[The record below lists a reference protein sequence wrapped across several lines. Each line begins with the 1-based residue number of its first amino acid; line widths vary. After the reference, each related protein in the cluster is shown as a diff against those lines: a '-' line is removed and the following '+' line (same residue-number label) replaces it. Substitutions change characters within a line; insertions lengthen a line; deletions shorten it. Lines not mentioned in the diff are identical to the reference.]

1 MFDRAAYANTCPQ
14 RANFIEWLPFK
25 EGQSVVIPSTAKE
38 SVLDMLK
45 AKKVQLQVMS
55 PAHIEKLALNP
66 GKGNLD
72 FILLLGMEVDSTML
86 AGLMRKLQPE
96 GRLVVHIYN
105 RYGMSYFAGKP
116 AGNNKYYAGIEGG
129 QASKSTFYSLKGLE
143 RLLDEAGIAE
153 YTRYYLDPD
162 GDYATHIFSDAY
174 LPKAGDIV
182 NKLCNVTYDRLQMF
196 DETLAFQQA
205 IAEEMYP
212 IFANDYLIVTGKTPE
227 QGMVR
232 YANDR
237 APKYQ
242 VKTEIYAA
250 EGNWEVRKTA
260 LTPESDAHIRQMAQA
275 YDILCTQYAGMFTI
289 VPCIYKDGVVVS
301 PFVKGTSLS
310 ELMKQALQ
318 KGDLEQVFTLFHT
331 FLGKLRAGRQISFS
345 NYDFVFGNILIDGD
359 DWQIIDYEWTVS
371 EYVPA
376 EELAFRAAYCFSLEY
391 PLFPLEDICQILNF
405 SKRDVQR
412 LIQKEWDYQQKVT
425 DGEMSIHTLCD
436 RYGGDIYTREA
447 LVRSLELSTEDQPV
461 QIYEDSGRGF
471 SEEQSYF
478 VEHAMTGHDELELTL
493 KVSVGMKALRIDPCQ
508 EPCVVQIKKLWWNGT
523 EQYLDKQI
531 TTGGMKGKGSKNS
544 YAEMVFATKDP
555 NFTISLDKLVNV
567 DGSQNELK
575 LQLEIH
581 KVSLQL
587 ANTLVKSMKRII

>member
-55 PAHIEKLALNP
+55 PTHIEKLALNP

-72 FILLLGMEVDSTML
+72 FILLLGMEADSAML
-86 AGLMRKLQPE
+86 SGLMRKLQPE
-96 GRLVVHIYN
+96 GRLVIHIHN
-105 RYGMSYFAGKP
+105 RYGMSYLAGKP
-116 AGNNKYYAGIEGG
+116 ADDNRYYAGVEGV
-129 QASKSTFYSLKGLE
+129 QEAKSAFYSLKGLE
-143 RLLDEAGIAE
+143 RLLDQAGITD

-162 GDYATHIFSDAY
+162 GDYTTHVFSDAY
-174 LPKAGDIV
+174 LPKAGELV

-196 DETLAFQQA
+196 DESKAFQQA

-212 IFANDYLIVTGKTPE
+212 IFANDYLIVTGKTLE

-237 APKYQ
+237 APQYQ
-242 VKTEIYAA
+242 IKTEIYAA
-250 EGNWEVRKTA
+250 DGNWQVRKTA
-260 LTPESDAHIRQMAQA
+260 LTPESNAHIRRMAQS
-275 YDILCTQYAGMFTI
+275 YDTLRTQYEGIFTI
-289 VPCIYKDGVVVS
+289 VPCVYKDGSVES
-301 PFVKGTSLS
+301 PFVQGTSLG

-318 KGDLEQVFTLFHT
+318 KKDLEQVFTLFHR
-331 FLGKLRAGRQISFS
+331 FLDKLRSGRQIHFS
-345 NYDFVFGNILIDGD
+345 NYDFIFGNILIDGD
-359 DWQIIDYEWTVS
+359 NWQIIDYEWTVS

-376 EELAFRAAYCFSLEY
+376 EELAFRAAYCFSLEH
-391 PLFPLEDICQILNF
+391 PQFPLDDICQILNLN
-405 SKRDVQR
+405 KTDVQR
-412 LIQKEWDYQQKVT
+412 LIQKERDYQQKVT

-436 RYGGDIYTREA
+436 QYGGDVYTRQA
-447 LVRSLELSTEDQPV
+447 LLRSLELSTEDQPV

-478 VEHAMTGHDELELTL
+478 VEHAMTAHNELELTL

-508 EPCVVQIKKLWWNGT
+508 EPCVVQIKKLWWNGA

-531 TTGGMKGKGSKNS
+531 TACGTKGKGSKS
-544 YAEMVFATKDP
+544 GYAEMIFATRDP
-555 NFTISLDKLVNV
+555 NFTISLDKLADV
-567 DGSQNELK
+567 DSSQNELK

-587 ANTLVKSMKRII
+587 ANTLVKSIKRII